1 MDSGAMLKAIFE
13 RGEKEMQTSIT
24 NLLLLPVNYSIN
36 EHMKQVERLLK
47 DHPVFSRLYQLEKA
61 IQPTLINIE
70 EQGLVVS
77 KDWFTAGLLE
87 KINQLTQAGRKVNDL
102 IGSPNENVVEKL
114 ALKRF
119 WEDNSLPIAT
129 TFDSLKRY
137 QHLHPTYQLMN
148 EYKNHQSYLK
158 MWDER
163 VQEKGTVVKD
173 GVLIKGSWN
182 SFSSYTGRMTAGDL
196 PLTSMPI
203 TMRDYIV
210 SPSGYQTYSLDF
222 SNIELRLLAY
232 YARCSLLLKQF
243 NQGVDVHDE
252 TAKLIRQSLDDQTL
266 TERQARQLAKQ
277 FTFSLLYGAGTQTIT
292 KNMQK
297 SCLDVRNAD
306 VFTLTNVFYE
316 KYPELLR
323 FLLERGEDEQL
334 LTAFGKVKP
343 AASFSQPQRKNF
355 ALQSSVS
362 VAIKVLVEILAKH
375 GIRVAHIIHDEV
387 WIEIEKNQDLDCHL
401 KEAISEFR
409 NKTEKIFPGFPIEG
423 LFSKEKIGGKEN
435 DPDQ

>member
-1 MDSGAMLKAIFE
+1 
-13 RGEKEMQTSIT
+13 
-24 NLLLLPVNYSIN
+24 
-36 EHMKQVERLLK
+36 
-47 DHPVFSRLYQLEKA
+47 
-61 IQPTLINIE
+61 
-70 EQGLVVS
+70 
-77 KDWFTAGLLE
+77 
-87 KINQLTQAGRKVNDL
+87 
-102 IGSPNENVVEKL
+102 
-114 ALKRF
+114 
-119 WEDNSLPIAT
+119 
-129 TFDSLKRY
+129 
-137 QHLHPTYQLMN
+137 MN

-163 VQEKGTVVKD
+163 VREKGTVVKD
-173 GVLIKGSWN
+173 GVLIKGSWD
-182 SFSSYTGRMTAGDL
+182 SFSSYTGRMTVGDL

-297 SCLDVRNAD
+297 ACLDVRNAD
-306 VFTLTNVFYE
+306 VVTLTNVFYE

-343 AASFSQPQRKNF
+343 AASFSQPQKKNF
-355 ALQSSVS
+355 TLQSSVS
-362 VAIKVLVEILAKH
+362 VAIKILVETLASH
-375 GIRVAHIIHDEV
+375 GIKIVHVIHDEV
-387 WIEIEKNQDLDCHL
+387 WIEMVENQVSETLVE
-401 KEAISEFR
+401 EAIDEFYTKIKR
-409 NKTEKIFPGFPIEG
+409 IFPGFPIEG
-423 LFSKEKIGGKEN
+423 LFSKEKVGGNYNE
-435 DPDQ
+435 